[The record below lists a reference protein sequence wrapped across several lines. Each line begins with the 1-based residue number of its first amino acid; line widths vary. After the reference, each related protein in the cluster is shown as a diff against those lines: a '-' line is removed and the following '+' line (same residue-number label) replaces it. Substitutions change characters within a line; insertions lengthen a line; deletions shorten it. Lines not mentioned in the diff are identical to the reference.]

1 MHYLVI
7 ITILLVVYL
16 FLRNRNK
23 EHYGSGALMQLYA
36 KGPQDTYLTADAAK
50 YIPYWYYPMS
60 LWNNPTRYG
69 NSWYYPYMYYSPNS
83 YYPYFT
89 YFGGNGS
96 PYYVYNGI
104 YDYPF
109 MKTTSITR
117 TTKNGKKNKD

>member
-1 MHYLVI
+1 MHYLI
-7 ITILLVVYL
+7 IIAVLLVIYL
-16 FLRNRNK
+16 CLRNRNK

-36 KGPQDTYLTADAAK
+36 KGPQDTYLTGDATK

-69 NSWYYPYMYYSPNS
+69 SSWYYPYMYYSPNS

-89 YFGGNGS
+89 YFGS
-96 PYYVYNGI
+96 SRRPYFLYNGV

-109 MKTTSITR
+109 MKTTSVTR
-117 TTKNGKKNKD
+117 TTKNGKKKD